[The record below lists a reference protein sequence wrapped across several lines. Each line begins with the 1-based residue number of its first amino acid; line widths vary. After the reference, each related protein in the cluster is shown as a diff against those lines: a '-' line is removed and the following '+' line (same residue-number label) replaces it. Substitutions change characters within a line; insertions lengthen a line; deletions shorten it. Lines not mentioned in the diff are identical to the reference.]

1 MNKQTNRETDKQ
13 TNRKTNKQTNKQI
26 NKQTNKQTLTE
37 RQTDIQTKNRQTDK
51 QILLTNNYS
60 FVNASHLCFR
70 YRIKSNVNE
79 FKFKFLAK
87 AMCSQSFLN
96 NYVLFNYF
104 LFCSPFKIKP
114 FIILFS
120 Q

>member
-13 TNRKTNKQTNKQI
+13 TNRKTNKQTNKQTDEQT
-26 NKQTNKQTLTE
+26 NTNRKTDRQTNK
-37 RQTDIQTKNRQTDK
+37 KTDK

-104 LFCSPFKIKP
+104 LFCSPFKIKT

-120 Q
+120 QWKMNV